1 MIALIRII
9 AVGIFI
15 VILSLLS
22 FLCLLSPGNPLNT
35 YRFSRGFKVLRYV
48 FNVKI
53 IERLPK
59 KKLPKQYIYISNHQ
73 NLYDFVTSPEM
84 LRPNTVTIGKKSILW
99 IPFFGFL
106 YWVTG
111 NILIDREN
119 KQKARESLK
128 KIEDLM
134 QKKNLSFWFFP
145 EGTRSYGKGLLP
157 FKTGAFRMAIATG
170 VSIVPVCVSDSNHIR
185 KNKWN
190 NGTVIAEMLEPI
202 ETSEYKITDA
212 KKLANYCHEIMEKN
226 IERLNNEVAKNS

>member
-1 MIALIRII
+1 MFLM
-9 AVGIFI
+9 
-15 VILSLLS
+15 LKLLKDY
-22 FLCLLSPGNPLNT
+22 L
-35 YRFSRGFKVLRYV
+35 
-48 FNVKI
+48 
-53 IERLPK
+53 K

-212 KKLANYCHEIMEKN
+212 KKLANHCHDIMKKN
-226 IERLNNEVAKNS
+226 IERLNNEVAKKS